1 MSDLLEL
8 IKTLNQTIQVS
19 NNSYVYYDEETGVIQ
34 KISSRFVIDDNF
46 KILEVPHY
54 QVKDILE
61 GTKKLENFI
70 VNYDVSLKQL
80 ALKELTYD
88 SVLDDVT
95 NKLHCLPVMKSYIN
109 EVNGLK
115 NRDTFEEIYDGVD
128 VYIWAPDILYVPG
141 MLVWYNSNV
150 YKMEKEL
157 QGKEFDLTAGS
168 IFVENV
174 SLTNLKSLVSDI
186 EYKRVKKNVFPDIF
200 VDIWYDELPH
210 LSGQHVFHNGSVYRM
225 LNDQKKNT
233 SFDPSNAVVICS
245 NVKLRRDSNSYLNF
259 DKRINEGEI
268 YLDFNKLYTSTREKT
283 NINTDAK
290 AVYFYTTDE
299 SVVVYD
305 TVTKSTSGLFLE
317 EDESGMAVGVET
329 TDLKLK
335 VTEVSNLRKG
345 QQVLVGKRLY
355 LFFPADYERDINI
368 VQNFEK
374 QCWEVYLGHEV
385 KRSLELTNY
394 RANER
399 LYFSITSKYDPNIL
413 YRTIEFSLNDLLAKN
428 VPNFKF
434 ENEFEFNGEEV
445 SIYTPKYFESYLHE
459 IIE

>member
-1 MSDLLEL
+1 MSDLLDL
-8 IKTLNQTIQVS
+8 IKTLTQTIQVS
-19 NNSYVYYDEETGVIQ
+19 SNSYVYYDEETGTIQ
-34 KISSRFVIDDNF
+34 KISSRYVNDDDF
-46 KILEVPHY
+46 KILEVPHH

-61 GTKKLENFI
+61 GIKKLENFI
-70 VNYDVSLKQL
+70 VSYDVSLKQL

-88 SVLDDVT
+88 SVLEDVAS
-95 NKLHCLPVMKSYIN
+95 KLHCLPVIKTYIN

-115 NRDTFEEIYDGVD
+115 NRDTFEEIYEGVD
-128 VYIWAPDILYVPG
+128 VYLWSPDILYIPG
-141 MLVWYNSNV
+141 TLVWHNLNV
-150 YKMEKEL
+150 YKVEKEM
-157 QGKEFDLTAGS
+157 QGKEFDFLS
-168 IFVENV
+168 CSLFVENV
-174 SLTNLKSLVSDI
+174 ALTNLKSLVSDI

-200 VDIWYDELPH
+200 VDIWYDELEH
-210 LSGQHVFHNGSVYRM
+210 LAGQHVFHAGSVYR
-225 LNDQKKNT
+225 LINNQKKNT
-233 SFDPSNAVVICS
+233 SFDPSNAVIICD

-268 YLDFNKLYTSTREKT
+268 YLDFNKLYTSIREKT
-283 NINTDAK
+283 NIETNAK

-305 TVTKSTSGLFLE
+305 TVTKTSSGLFLE
-317 EDESGMAVGVET
+317 EDSSGLSVGVET
-329 TDLKLK
+329 SDLKLK
-335 VTEVSNLRKG
+335 ITEVSNLRKG

-385 KRSLELTNY
+385 KRSLEVTNY

-399 LYFSITSKYDPNIL
+399 LYFSITAKHDPNIL
-413 YRTIEFSLNDLLAKN
+413 YRTIEFSLNDLLAKT

-434 ENEFEFNGEEV
+434 ENDFEFNGEEV